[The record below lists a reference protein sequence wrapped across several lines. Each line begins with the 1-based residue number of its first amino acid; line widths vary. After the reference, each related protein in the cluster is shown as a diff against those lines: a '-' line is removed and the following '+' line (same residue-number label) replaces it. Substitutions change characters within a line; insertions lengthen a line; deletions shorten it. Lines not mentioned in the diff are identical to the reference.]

1 MLLKKLFRHPVAI
14 RALAALISGYM
25 YLVFITSR
33 VRVITPVPEPFRH
46 GPVILASWHQQISM
60 IPVLHKGNPANLFA
74 LISASR
80 AGTFIQ
86 CVARWFGIGVV
97 EGSSRKGGTAGARRL
112 VKAARDNFSL
122 YITPDGSSGPARI
135 AKEGATEVARLTRLP
150 LIPCAAWPSRGKTF
164 NTWDRFRFPYPF
176 STIHVA
182 YGEALQTLDPQAL
195 GDRLN
200 ALSAEVQAHGMIT
213 QRSCHDHQA

>member
-1 MLLKKLFRHPVAI
+1 MLLKKLFRHPVTI
-14 RALAALISGYM
+14 RVLAALISGYM
-25 YLVFITSR
+25 YLVFATSR
-33 VRVITPVPEPFRH
+33 VRVITPVPEPFLH
-46 GPVILASWHQQISM
+46 GPVILASWHQQILM
-60 IPVLHKGNPANLFA
+60 IPVMHRKNPAKLLA

-86 CVARWFGIGVV
+86 AVAGWFGIGAV
-97 EGSSRKGGTAGARRL
+97 EGSSRKGGTAGARML
-112 VKAARDNFSL
+112 IKAARDQFSL
-122 YITPDGSSGPARI
+122 YITPDGSSGPARV

-182 YGEALQTLDPQAL
+182 YGEVLQTLDAHAL

-200 ALSAEVQAHGMIT
+200 ALSAEVQGHGTIPSDHT
-213 QRSCHDHQA
+213 TIARS